1 MSDCVSM
8 TFHIQENGTVR
19 TQALSKPIIKVGKAP
34 SSDLRI
40 ESESISK
47 MHAVIEVEPSGN
59 IQVID
64 LGSAHGTHVNG
75 KLISKRPLR
84 TGDEL
89 QFGDVRVS
97 VEFGEPYNEQQMQ
110 LKLQK
115 AFDDAEVL
123 LQKKYPGME
132 ATISLGGIE
141 PPRLGIGPRGLYF
154 QPSFSDEE
162 LPLAKSGVPL
172 ASTLRC
178 AEALPVL
185 VDVLEEKARKEAE
198 ARLRVDAAAVK
209 ARAALGQVIEVV
221 AALKA

>member
-1 MSDCVSM
+1 MTDIPM

-19 TQALSKPIIKVGKAP
+19 TLVLSKPIIKVGKLP
-34 SSDLRI
+34 TSDLRI

-47 MHAVIEVEPSGN
+47 MHAVIEVDPLGAIHLIE
-59 IQVID
+59 
-64 LGSAHGTHVNG
+64 LGSAKGTRVNG
-75 KLISKRPLR
+75 KRVDKCLLR

-141 PPRLGIGPRGLYF
+141 PPGLGIGPQGLYF
-154 QPSFSDEE
+154 REWYGKD
-162 LPLAKSGVPL
+162 LPLAKAGVPL
-172 ASTLRC
+172 TSMLRC
-178 AEALPVL
+178 AEEIPKLIAFL
-185 VDVLEEKARKEAE
+185 DNKARQEAE
-198 ARLRVDAAAVK
+198 ARRQATSDAARV
-209 ARAALGQVIEVV
+209 RAALHAVQDVV
-221 AALKA
+221 KHLA